1 MLCDKKHSHVQ
12 WRDFKMNVLVCDDDQ
27 QIVDSIIEELK
38 KKSEETHVALRFYG
52 FSQPSQI
59 DLSLPYDIA
68 LLDIDMG
75 ETNGIELARKLRA
88 ENENI
93 VIIFIT
99 NFIQYAPE
107 GFEVQAFRYLLKADF
122 SAKLDSYFDS
132 AVQEVLQRKQLV
144 TISINSEII
153 DVPVNDI
160 LYLESHRRIIVMH
173 LLDEKRPAYQF
184 YGNITEL
191 SEKIEPL
198 GFLRIQ
204 KSYLVNMH
212 YVEIFQYNKVQLRGG
227 LCLAPSEK
235 NYNELKQ
242 KYLHWRGKSRYS
254 IEKRV
259 TTLFTWLVQCLI
271 GGFCFGWTLTISFS
285 VFFLLIRKYTNGYHA
300 ATYSKCL
307 FCSILLEVVLL
318 ASISYVFRTGLALLF
333 LTIVSDATILCIA
346 PVNNKSIHWSTDEF
360 KAAKIAVRWL
370 LLILNIFAILLV
382 EVQIAPSILQG
393 LVAALTA
400 DAITLS
406 ISRCQN

>member
-1 MLCDKKHSHVQ
+1 MLCVKKHSHAQ

-38 KKSEETHVALRFYG
+38 KKSEETHVSSRFYG

-88 ENENI
+88 SNENI

-107 GFEVQAFRYLLKADF
+107 GFEVQAFRYLLKADL

-132 AVQEVLQRKQLV
+132 AVQEVLRRKQLI

-235 NYNELKQ
+235 NYSELKQ

-259 TTLFTWLVQCLI
+259 ATLLTWLVQCLI
-271 GGFCFGWTLTISFS
+271 GGFFFGWTLTISFS

-307 FCSILLEVVLL
+307 FRSILLEVVLL
-318 ASISYVFRTGLALLF
+318 ASISYVFRTGLALFF
-333 LTIVSDATILCIA
+333 LTIVSDVTIWCIA

-382 EVQIAPSILQG
+382 GVQIAPSILQG